1 MKINGKRLTHYTGS
15 HKTLTFLGK
24 KWFMLRLLLTSTFLI
39 ARNVYTKNTVDLSTD
54 IAAET
59 TVIFSV
65 SEVSAI
71 ILFSRGY
78 DLIRAVPLFH
88 LKS

>member
-39 ARNVYTKNTVDLSTD
+39 ARNVPTKNTVDLSTD
-54 IAAET
+54 ITAKA

-78 DLIRAVPLFH
+78 GLIRAVSLFH

>member
-24 KWFMLRLLLTSTFLI
+24 KWFTLGLLLTSTFLI
-39 ARNVYTKNTVDLSTD
+39 ARNVYTKNTADLSTD
-54 IAAET
+54 IAAEA
-59 TVIFSV
+59 TVIFSA

-78 DLIRAVPLFH
+78 GLIRAVPLFH